1 MDVQAINKALELA
14 ELGIASYPTK
24 DKKPLT
30 PHGHYDATTEPKKL
44 KQLFKHPSDIN
55 IRLNTSHLIVL
66 DVDRHAGGK
75 NGIEK
80 LYKLA
85 EQHGNFFSET
95 YFESTPHNGLHFFFK
110 TNAKQLRDKTDL
122 DNGLEIIADQIVIAP
137 SIGYEPAKHMS
148 FKDIK
153 EAPMWLVD
161 MAKVHPR
168 HSAENSAQYNGIKRY
183 GAYLLEEMAQGA
195 TTGQRNTYLTKM
207 IGKMLYQGT
216 APKVVYEFACI
227 ANQHFVNPTLSDK
240 ELNKIFKSVLQRET
254 KRLKGVSV

>member
-14 ELGIASYPTK
+14 KLGIASYPTR

-30 PHGHYDATTEPKKL
+30 PHGQYDATTEPEEL
-44 KQLFKHPSDIN
+44 KRLFKHPSDIN
-55 IRLNTSHLIVL
+55 IRLNTSRLIVL
-66 DVDRHAGGK
+66 DVDRHTEGK
-75 NGIEK
+75 NGTEA

-137 SIGYEPAKHMS
+137 SRGYESAKHMS

-153 EAPMWLVD
+153 EAPTWLVD
-161 MAKVHPR
+161 MAKVVPS

-240 ELNKIFKSVLQRET
+240 ELNRIFKSVLQRET

>member
-1 MDVQAINKALELA
+1 VDVQAINKALELA

-24 DKKPLT
+24 DKKLLT
-30 PHGHYDATTEPKKL
+30 PHGHYDATTELKKL
-44 KQLFKHPSDIN
+44 KRLFKHSSDIN

-66 DVDRHAGGK
+66 DVDRHTEGK
-75 NGIEK
+75 NGTEA

-110 TNAKQLRDKTDL
+110 TNAKQLRDKTNL
-122 DNGLEIIADQIVIAP
+122 GNGVEIITDQIVIAP
-137 SIGYEPAKHMS
+137 SRGYEPAKHMS

-161 MAKVHPR
+161 MAKVNLS
-168 HSAENSAQYNGIKRY
+168 HSAENSGQYNGIKRY

-195 TTGQRNTYLTKM
+195 IRGQRNTYLTKM

-240 ELNKIFKSVLQRET
+240 ELNRIFKSVLQRET

>member
-1 MDVQAINKALELA
+1 MQAINKALELA

-30 PHGHYDATTEPKKL
+30 PHGHYDATTELKKL
-44 KQLFKHPSDIN
+44 KRLFKHSSDIN

-66 DVDRHAGGK
+66 DLDRHTEGK
-75 NGIEK
+75 NGTEA

-95 YFESTPHNGLHFFFK
+95 YFESTPHNSLHFFFK
-110 TNAKQLRDKTDL
+110 TNTKQLRDKTNL
-122 DNGLEIIADQIVIAP
+122 GNGLEIITDQIVIAP
-137 SIGYEPAKHMS
+137 SRGYEPAKHMS

-153 EAPMWLVD
+153 KAPTWLVD
-161 MAKVHPR
+161 MAKVYP
-168 HSAENSAQYNGIKRY
+168 SYSVENSAQYNGIKRY

-240 ELNKIFKSVLQRET
+240 ELNSIFRSVL
-254 KRLKGVSV
+254 KRQQLKGMSV

>member
-30 PHGHYDATTEPKKL
+30 PHGHYDATTELKKL
-44 KQLFKHPSDIN
+44 KRLFKHSSDIN

-66 DVDRHAGGK
+66 DVDRHTEGK
-75 NGIEK
+75 NGTEA

-95 YFESTPHNGLHFFFK
+95 YFESTPHNSLHFFFK
-110 TNAKQLRDKTDL
+110 TNTKQLRDKTNL
-122 DNGLEIIADQIVIAP
+122 GNGLEIITDQIVIAP
-137 SIGYEPAKHMS
+137 SRGYEPAKHMS

-153 EAPMWLVD
+153 KAPTWLVD
-161 MAKVHPR
+161 MAKVYP
-168 HSAENSAQYNGIKRY
+168 SYSVENSAQYNGIKRY

-240 ELNKIFKSVLQRET
+240 ELNSIFRSVL
-254 KRLKGVSV
+254 KRQQLKGMSV

>member
-1 MDVQAINKALELA
+1 MQTINKALELA
-14 ELGIASYPTK
+14 ELGVASYPTK

-30 PHGHYDATTEPKKL
+30 PHGQYDATTETEEL
-44 KQLFKHPSDIN
+44 KRLFEHSSDIN

-66 DVDRHAGGK
+66 DVDRHIEGK
-75 NGIEK
+75 NGTEA

-85 EQHGNFFSET
+85 EQHGHGNFFSET

-110 TNAKQLRDKTDL
+110 TNAKQLRDKTNL
-122 DNGLEIIADQIVIAP
+122 GNGLEIITDQIVIAP
-137 SIGYEPAKHMS
+137 SRGYEPAKHMS
-148 FKDIK
+148 FEDIK

-161 MAKVHPR
+161 MAKVNPS

-240 ELNKIFKSVLQRET
+240 ELNSIFRSVL
-254 KRLKGVSV
+254 KRQQLKGMSV

>member
-1 MDVQAINKALELA
+1 MQAINKALELA

-30 PHGHYDATTEPKKL
+30 PHGHYDATTELKKL
-44 KQLFKHPSDIN
+44 KRLFKHSSDIN

-66 DVDRHAGGK
+66 DVDRHTEGK
-75 NGIEK
+75 NGTEA

-95 YFESTPHNGLHFFFK
+95 YFESTPHNSLHFFFK
-110 TNAKQLRDKTDL
+110 TNTKQLRDKTNL
-122 DNGLEIIADQIVIAP
+122 GNGLEIITDQIVIAP
-137 SIGYEPAKHMS
+137 SRGYEPAKHMS

-153 EAPMWLVD
+153 KAPTWLVD
-161 MAKVHPR
+161 MAKVYP
-168 HSAENSAQYNGIKRY
+168 SYSVENSAQYNGIKRY

-240 ELNKIFKSVLQRET
+240 ELNSIFRSVL
-254 KRLKGVSV
+254 KRQQLKGMSV

>member
-1 MDVQAINKALELA
+1 MQVINKALELA
-14 ELGIASYPTK
+14 KLGIASYPTK

-30 PHGHYDATTEPKKL
+30 PHGQYDATTEPDKL
-44 KQLFKHPSDIN
+44 KQLFKHPSNIN

-66 DVDRHAGGK
+66 DVDRHVGGK
-75 NGIEK
+75 NGIEA
-80 LYKLA
+80 LYKLV
-85 EQHGNFFSET
+85 EQHGNFFNET

-110 TNAKQLRDKTDL
+110 TNAKQLRDKTNL
-122 DNGLEIIADQIVIAP
+122 NNGLEIITDQIVIAP
-137 SIGYEPAKHMS
+137 SKGYEPAKHMS

-161 MAKVHPR
+161 MTKVNLN
-168 HSAENSAQYNGIKRY
+168 HSAENSAQYNSIKRY

-227 ANQHFVNPTLSDK
+227 ANQHFVNPTLSDR
-240 ELNKIFKSVLQRET
+240 ELNSIFKSVLQRET
-254 KRLKGVSV
+254 KRLKGMRV